1 MLGDK
6 LIEIEIAGFSITHF
20 NEESDF
26 ANELNETFVPMNAYR
41 LTNKQ
46 ARMFI
51 PSTHQIMDIKRTK
64 LKRFGTYDDLMQA
77 TTN

>member
-6 LIEIEIAGFSITHF
+6 LIEIEIKGFNITHYDEY
-20 NEESDF
+20 EEGQP
-26 ANELNETFVPMNAYR
+26 LNETFVPIDSYR

-46 ARMFI
+46 AYMFV
-51 PSTHQIMDIKRTK
+51 PESHQILDIKRTR

>member
-1 MLGDK
+1 MLGEK
-6 LIEIEIAGFSITHF
+6 MIEIEIAGFSITHF
-20 NEESDF
+20 DGGSEFET
-26 ANELNETFVPMNAYR
+26 ELNETFVPMNAYR

-51 PSTHQIMDIKRTK
+51 PSTHEIMDIKRTK

>member
-1 MLGDK
+1 MLGEK
-6 LIEIEIAGFSITHF
+6 MIEIEIAGFSITHF
-20 NEESDF
+20 DDSK
-26 ANELNETFVPMNAYR
+26 ELNETFVPMNAYR

-51 PSTHQIMDIKRTK
+51 PSTHEIMDIKRTK

>member
-1 MLGDK
+1 MLGEK
-6 LIEIEIAGFSITHF
+6 LIEIEITGFSITHF
-20 NEESDF
+20 DEESDF
-26 ANELNETFVPMNAYR
+26 TNDLNETFVPMNAYR

-64 LKRFGTYDDLMQA
+64 LKRYGTYDDLIQA